1 VTAKFWVCAAACAS
15 FALAQLPGTFAPTG
29 AMAFSRVQH
38 TAALLST
45 GKVLITGGIQ
55 GNTVLSSAELYDPSS
70 GTFSATGSMITPRGG
85 HTAILLADGRVLI
98 AGGFPNTGGFPA
110 ASGLASAEL
119 YDPATGVF
127 TRTGDMSQGRAYHAA
142 TLLANG
148 KVLIAGNEQES
159 AHTAELYDP
168 VAGTFSAAGVLPFIA
183 SRLTLLTSGKVLVQG
198 YGGDGNARAGLYDPD
213 TAAFTPT
220 GLPVV
225 SYAPLETTMLMN
237 GKVLN
242 AAFDDCGWWT
252 DTAELYD
259 PSNGAFTAERLTAE
273 RRGASATLLSD
284 GTVLIAGGG
293 AFGNHAEIYH
303 PKVVI
308 PPPFLFSL
316 SGDGKG
322 PGAILHASTQRLVS
336 PDNPAIAREA
346 LEIFGTGLIDGN
358 VIPPQVAIGGRMAE
372 VLYFGKA
379 PGYTGLNQINVRVPN
394 GVVAGS
400 SVSVRLNYMGRPSN
414 EVTIGVQ

>member
-273 RRGASATLLSD
+273 LRGASATLLSD

-293 AFGNHAEIYH
+293 D
-303 PKVVI
+303 
-308 PPPFLFSL
+308 SL
-316 SGDGKG
+316 ATNFVG
-322 PGAILHASTQRLVS
+322 PG
-336 PDNPAIAREA
+336 E
-346 LEIFGTGLIDGN
+346 E
-358 VIPPQVAIGGRMAE
+358 GGAE
-372 VLYFGKA
+372 VYN
-379 PGYTGLNQINVRVPN
+379 PGTDKFSVTG
-394 GVVAGS
+394 
-400 SVSVRLNYMGRPSN
+400 N
-414 EVTIGVQ
+414 E